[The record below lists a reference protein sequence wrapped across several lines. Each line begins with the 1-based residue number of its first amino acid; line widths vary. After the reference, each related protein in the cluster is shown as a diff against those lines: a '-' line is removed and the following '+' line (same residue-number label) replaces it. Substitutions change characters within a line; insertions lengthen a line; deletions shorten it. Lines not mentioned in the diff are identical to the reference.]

1 MKNIRKI
8 DLTELYSDASKL
20 KSTIIRN
27 NKPSV
32 LTKEYEDYLK
42 LSELF
47 FSLTGKEL
55 SFNDLFIDIDY
66 IGNIANKIVDRD
78 LHNYYEFLSE
88 YKELITGMFSNYND
102 IIQQANFNEFD
113 YIYDIRRYSE
123 TEFFDI
129 ILGYFSTFGN
139 KYVKS
144 VKKVLDNNRI
154 QFGVDCDVKYSGA
167 TCSLKT
173 LGKNYVTSIYS
184 GYTTAS
190 LQNIVHEFGH
200 VYEYDNII
208 FPQSKRI
215 SVGSAYATELSSSFF
230 TLNFLDYLKKNNI
243 DSKTCDFLMLSL
255 LLMSTSY
262 KSIFNAMYEAK
273 DVLLE
278 DNLDVSIPYYDE
290 NGKKEYKI
298 VPIADAVKYGFGNIF
313 ALHLQEIYESD
324 RENFDK
330 LFNNLL
336 SSRNETTLSEKIENL
351 GFSVED
357 FSSCEIIKP
366 RILRLSSSIKG
377 K

>member
-1 MKNIRKI
+1 
-8 DLTELYSDASKL
+8 
-20 KSTIIRN
+20 
-27 NKPSV
+27 
-32 LTKEYEDYLK
+32 
-42 LSELF
+42 
-47 FSLTGKEL
+47 
-55 SFNDLFIDIDY
+55 
-66 IGNIANKIVDRD
+66 
-78 LHNYYEFLSE
+78 
-88 YKELITGMFSNYND
+88 
-102 IIQQANFNEFD
+102 
-113 YIYDIRRYSE
+113 
-123 TEFFDI
+123 
-129 ILGYFSTFGN
+129 
-139 KYVKS
+139 
-144 VKKVLDNNRI
+144 
-154 QFGVDCDVKYSGA
+154 
-167 TCSLKT
+167 
-173 LGKNYVTSIYS
+173 
-184 GYTTAS
+184 
-190 LQNIVHEFGH
+190 
-200 VYEYDNII
+200 
-208 FPQSKRI
+208 
-215 SVGSAYATELSSSFF
+215 
-230 TLNFLDYLKKNNI
+230 
-243 DSKTCDFLMLSL
+243 MLSL

-366 RILRLSSSIKG
+366 RILRLSSSMKG